1 MIQRTKKP
9 RRAALRNSFHSVQCA
24 PGGTR
29 APTRTGRAAGGG
41 GLQARAL
48 VQGRASSCLQTR
60 GEGGGGVPARWKGC
74 LQAEVLRGPVSPG
87 VLAENTGAASSTP
100 WEQEV
105 NRIFCVGVR
114 TGSLLLPAPH
124 STGWAQ
130 VPKPPG
136 LWRVPWAKPLRE
148 KGSGGGGFK
157 LKSVPG
163 FPARAIPNQDLDSS
177 SYPNTQRSP
186 SYKLQ
191 LLRPLLWELGRFPLL
206 TRCCWAQMLQMLH
219 AG

>member
-1 MIQRTKKP
+1 MPLGAPEPPKGQAELGVGAGFRQGLWCRAGLHPASKP
-9 RRAALRNSFHSVQCA
+9 GV
-24 PGGTR
+24 GV
-29 APTRTGRAAGGG
+29 GGG
-41 GLQARAL
+41 GWGACTL
-48 VQGRASSCLQTR
+48 
-60 GEGGGGVPARWKGC
+60 EGLSA
-74 LQAEVLRGPVSPG
+74 AEVLRGPVSPG

-100 WEQEV
+100 WGQEV

-163 FPARAIPNQDLDSS
+163 FPARVIPNQDLDLSP
-177 SYPNTQRSP
+177 YPNTQRSP
-186 SYKLQ
+186 TSYSYSGL
-191 LLRPLLWELGRFPLL
+191 
-206 TRCCWAQMLQMLH
+206 CC
-219 AG
+219 GN